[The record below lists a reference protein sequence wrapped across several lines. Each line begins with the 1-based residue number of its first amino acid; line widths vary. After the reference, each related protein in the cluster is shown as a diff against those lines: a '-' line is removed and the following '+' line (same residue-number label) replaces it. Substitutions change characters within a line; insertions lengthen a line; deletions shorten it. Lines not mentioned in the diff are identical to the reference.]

1 MPHLLQQFHTLPR
14 ISPLPFSY
22 HLHPN
27 RYHRPFQVSVFR
39 LYNPDSGEHFY
50 TTNEEE
56 MENLASLGWHYEGV
70 AWTTS
75 PDSGTPV
82 YRLYNPYAG
91 DHHYTTSWE
100 ETEHLQTVGWRYEGI
115 CWYSDGTVPVYRL
128 YNPYAQTG
136 PHHFT
141 SSISERDHLASL
153 GWRTE
158 GIGWYGMS

>member
-1 MPHLLQQFHTLPR
+1 MR
-14 ISPLPFSY
+14 
-22 HLHPN
+22 
-27 RYHRPFQVSVFR
+27 
-39 LYNPDSGEHFY
+39 
-50 TTNEEE
+50 
-56 MENLASLGWHYEGV
+56 GW
-70 AWTTS
+70 

-136 PHHFT
+136 THHFT
-141 SSISERDHLASL
+141 TSTSERDHLASL